1 VSALDKRFMAAKAR
15 F

>member
-1 VSALDKRFMAAKAR
+1 MAAKAR